1 MIRILI
7 VDDQKTIHEVLR
19 SYLETEPDIKIVGSA
34 VDGQVA
40 LQMVEELK
48 PDLVLMDLDMPVM
61 DGLTATKIIS
71 ERFVTTKVLIFT
83 VQDDDNYLYGSLQA
97 GAKGYFLKTTSA
109 KELVN
114 AIRHVHQGY
123 FQLGLDLIEK
133 YIHKVLSLSSNLN
146 EIYQLNK
153 RLDLHEK
160 EMTRFSNNLKNIQIK
175 IEQVI
180 DKDLGKIL
188 KENRDLFGQDTK
200 IEFRLDRLNQQINTL
215 EKKRNFP
222 SKFIWMYPLALTVL
236 NIVLISLLLR
246 QN

>member
-1 MIRILI
+1 MIRVLI
-7 VDDQKTIHEVLR
+7 VDDQKTIHEVLK
-19 SYLETEPDIKIVGSA
+19 SYLETEPDIKIVGFA

-40 LQMVEELK
+40 LQLVEELK

-83 VQDDDNYLYGSLQA
+83 VQDDDNYLYGALQA

-109 KELVN
+109 KELVS

-133 YIHKVLSLSSNLN
+133 YIYKILNLSSNLN

-160 EMTRFSNNLKNIQIK
+160 EMTRFNNQLKNIQIK

-200 IEFRLDRLNQQINTL
+200 IEFRLDSLNQHIHTL
-215 EKKRNFP
+215 EKRKNVHIR
-222 SKFIWMYPLALTVL
+222 FIWMYPLVLSVL